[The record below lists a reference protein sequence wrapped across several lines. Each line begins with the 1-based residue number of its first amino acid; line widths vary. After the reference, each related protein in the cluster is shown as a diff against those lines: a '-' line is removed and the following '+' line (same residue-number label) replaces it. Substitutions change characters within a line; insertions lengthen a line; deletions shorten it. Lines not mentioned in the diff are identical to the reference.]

1 MIMFLIIQSM
11 GYNSLSDVPQLVII
25 MLLSSFFGIRKRYP
39 IMYGQSIFFIAY
51 YVQFALTLKV
61 MYGILSSIEIV
72 AHIMKEKQSDT
83 LV

>member
-1 MIMFLIIQSM
+1 
-11 GYNSLSDVPQLVII
+11 
-25 MLLSSFFGIRKRYP
+25 
-39 IMYGQSIFFIAY
+39 MYGQSIFFIAY

-72 AHIMKEKQSDT
+72 AHIMKEKQGDT